1 MSTPMNSEEDV
12 KIHYLP
18 SILKTAGYSLNL
30 VQYNVTIDVKQG
42 RKKRTIFADAV
53 VYADNARTTP
63 LVVVETKPPV
73 PLQDGDADQAFSYAR
88 LLTPIA
94 PIVLLTNGTAH
105 GTKAYDTFTK
115 KIFTAGLPSVGE
127 AKKAAKTPNTAG
139 LAAEAKH
146 ELFKV
151 DNVQEYKRILRA
163 SHNVIRNNEGYDPT
177 KAFDELSKVMFTKL
191 YEERSGKERFTVKK
205 FDEFLDSN
213 VNIVQQMF
221 DETTKDSQFA
231 GLFTAADKIDLSDRT
246 IRDLVGQF
254 EGYDLSLTD
263 FDVKGEAFEHF
274 LGDTFTGG
282 LGQYF
287 TPRNVVNFMVEALD
301 PKPGEKVVDPFCG
314 TGGFLIK
321 WHEAVESTV
330 EGMSVSADMKSEW
343 LKTLNSES
351 LFGIDWNERTSLA
364 CRMNMTVHGEGQSA
378 KNIFKQSGFADALDP
393 TGKVVI
399 GKELFDVVLTN
410 PPFGSAES
418 DPTILSSHE
427 IGSGKKSIERAAL
440 AMERALTL
448 TKPGGWVGII
458 VMDGIL
464 SNSSMKFVRDHVRE
478 QAIVRALISLTPETF
493 EGYGGRSNTTIL
505 LLEKKLTPSTA
516 PQTDDTFMAICR
528 NTGYAPNGAEI
539 AGNELPEI
547 LAAYRDWKTN
557 GVAPDKS
564 NIWVGAI
571 RDRLDPSHYWRP
583 SQNAGTL
590 GVLKLDLE
598 ATVQDLTQ
606 TVADL
611 QQVITDLDALQTN
624 TPRTNRRLGEL
635 LSEVVEPE
643 KVQANTTYRLLGV
656 RWWGAGAF
664 VREEKLGSEIKGAT
678 LRKVKLGAL
687 VYNRL
692 FAFRASFA
700 VVGPEC
706 DGAHASAEFPMYEAK
721 DTEYD
726 PAILKRYIAHA
737 LNSPSYLPIV
747 DAESSGSTKTS
758 RNRFRQPAFEAF
770 EIALPDDPKTL
781 TSMVELLDKA
791 DALRDRLT
799 AFGNEAKGT
808 RDLFAEIIP
817 PLG

>member
-1 MSTPMNSEEDV
+1 MSTPMKSEEDV

-18 SILKTAGYSLNL
+18 GILKAAGYSLDR
-30 VQYNVTIDVKQG
+30 VQYNVSIDVKQG

-53 VYADNARTTP
+53 VYADNARTVP
-63 LVVVETKPPV
+63 LVVVETKPPI

-94 PIVLLTNGTAH
+94 PVVLLTNGTEH

-115 KIFTAGLPSVGE
+115 KLFKDGLPPLAE
-127 AKKAAKTPNTAG
+127 AKKVAKTPHAAS
-139 LAAEAKH
+139 LVAEAKH

-191 YEERSGKERFTVKK
+191 YEERSGKERFAVRK
-205 FDEFLDSN
+205 FDEFLESN

-231 GLFTAADKIDLSDRT
+231 GLFATGDKIELSDRT
-246 IRDLVGQF
+246 LRDLVGQF

-301 PKPGEKVVDPFCG
+301 PKPGENVVDPFCG

-321 WHEAVESTV
+321 WHEVVESSIND
-330 EGMSVSADMKSEW
+330 MSISADMKVEW
-343 LKTLNSES
+343 TKALNSES
-351 LFGIDWNERTSLA
+351 LYGIDWNERTSLA

-378 KNIFKQSGFADALDP
+378 KNIFKQSGFEDAIDADEN
-393 TGKVVI
+393 VVI
-399 GKELFDVVLTN
+399 GRDLFDVVLTN
-410 PPFGSAES
+410 PPFGSAET
-418 DPTILSSHE
+418 DPTILANHE

-440 AMERALTL
+440 AMERALAL
-448 TKPGGWVGII
+448 AKPGGWVGII

-464 SNSSMKFVRDHVRE
+464 SNSSMKFVRNHVRK
-478 QAIVRALISLTPETF
+478 QAIVRALISLTPDTF

-505 LLEKKLTPSTA
+505 LLEKKLAPSSEA
-516 PQTDDTFMAICR
+516 QTDDTFMAICR

-539 AGNELPEI
+539 PGNELPDI
-547 LAAYRDWKTN
+547 LAAYKEWKKDKT
-557 GVAPDKS
+557 VPTKS
-564 NIWVGAI
+564 NIWVTGI

-583 SQNAGTL
+583 AHSSGAL
-590 GVLKLDLE
+590 GALKLELE
-598 ATVQDLTQ
+598 ETAVNLSKTVT
-606 TVADL
+606 DL
-611 QQVITDLDALQTN
+611 QQVVSDLDTLQIDTPVTN
-624 TPRTNRRLGEL
+624 WKLGDL
-635 LSEVVEPE
+635 LSEVVETV
-643 KVQANTTYRLLGV
+643 KVQDATTYRLLGV

-664 VREEKLGSEIKGAT
+664 VREEKMGSEIKGST
-678 LRKVKLGAL
+678 LRKVRLGAL

-700 VVGPEC
+700 VVGPDC
-706 DGAHASAEFPMYEAK
+706 DGAHASAEFPMYDAK
-721 DTEYD
+721 DTKYD
-726 PAILKRYIAHA
+726 PVVLKKYIVHA

-758 RNRFRQPAFEAF
+758 RNRFRQPEFEDF
-770 EIALPDDPKTL
+770 EIALPDEAENLAAIVD
-781 TSMVELLDKA
+781 LLDKA
-791 DALRDRLT
+791 DALRARLT
-799 AFGNEAKGT
+799 AFGNEARGT

-817 PLG
+817 PLA